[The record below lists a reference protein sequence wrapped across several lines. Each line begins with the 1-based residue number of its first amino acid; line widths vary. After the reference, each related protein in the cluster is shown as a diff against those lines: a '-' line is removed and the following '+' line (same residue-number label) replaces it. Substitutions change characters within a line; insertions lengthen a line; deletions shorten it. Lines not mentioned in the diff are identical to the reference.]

1 MLTLHHLNHSRS
13 FRILWLL
20 CELNEQYGTPYQL
33 ICHERTKNHLAPKE
47 MADIHPM
54 GKAPILVDSTRG
66 QTLVES
72 GFIIEYLLRYYDKEG
87 KLSPTDDTWED
98 FAFWLHFSESTMMP
112 PLVMR
117 LIMDKVATKS
127 PIFVRPIAKAIASK
141 VEALVICDTIAQSF
155 GLLNE
160 HLANRLW
167 IAGDFTGA
175 DIQAYFAVKALQSRG
190 GLDEYCHLKD
200 WLMRCEQRPS
210 HITAQE
216 KGGQLFR

>member
-66 QTLVES
+66 RTLVES

-127 PIFVRPIAKAIASK
+127 PIFVRPIAKAIAGK
-141 VEALVICDTIAQSF
+141 VEMLVICDTIAQSF

-190 GLDEYCHLKD
+190 GLDGWVYLQQ
-200 WLMRCEQRPS
+200 WLDRCQSRQGYQQAIEQ
-210 HITAQE
+210 
-216 KGGQLFR
+216 GGKIFV

>member
-1 MLTLHHLNHSRS
+1 MLTLHHLNNSRS

-20 CELNEQYGTPYQL
+20 EELQAIYGTPYQL
-33 ICHERTKNHLAPKE
+33 ICHERTHNHLAPKE

-66 QTLVES
+66 RTLMES

-98 FAFWLHFSESTMMP
+98 FAFWLYFSESTMMP

-141 VEALVICDTIAQSF
+141 VEMLVICDTIAQSF

-190 GLDEYCHLKD
+190 GLDGYCHLKD

-210 HITAQE
+210 HIAAQE